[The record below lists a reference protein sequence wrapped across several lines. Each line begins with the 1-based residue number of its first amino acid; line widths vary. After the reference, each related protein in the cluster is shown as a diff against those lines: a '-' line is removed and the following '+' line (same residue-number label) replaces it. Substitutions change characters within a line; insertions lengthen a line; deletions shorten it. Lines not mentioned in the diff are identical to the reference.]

1 MTQDRTLL
9 FLMLLGVLA
18 MIAQVPPP
26 IRDTLGLVAGVQ
38 VLRSHKR
45 AVQTVPV
52 RRR

>member
-26 IRDTLGLVAGVQ
+26 IRETLGIACGVL

-45 AVQTVPV
+45 ALQAVPV